1 MSEERV
7 KPHGPFMTEILR
19 GDPIH
24 VEGHELV
31 PWVRVTSRVRRSASV
46 SGDSVG
52 GGGWGFVHMR
62 PVAILDRNGTGEHCL
77 QVREEEAASIIRLPL
92 VFLVVPMFAVL
103 LMYLS
108 HRSDDRT
115 A

>member
-1 MSEERV
+1 
-7 KPHGPFMTEILR
+7 
-19 GDPIH
+19 
-24 VEGHELV
+24 
-31 PWVRVTSRVRRSASV
+31 
-46 SGDSVG
+46 
-52 GGGWGFVHMR
+52 MR